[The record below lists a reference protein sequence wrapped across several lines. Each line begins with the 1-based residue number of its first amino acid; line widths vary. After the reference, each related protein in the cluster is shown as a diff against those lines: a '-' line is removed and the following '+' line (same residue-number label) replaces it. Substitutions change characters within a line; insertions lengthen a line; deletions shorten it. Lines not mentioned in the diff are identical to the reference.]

1 MLRWSEHCSN
11 QLTPDTLEVGDESA
25 LGLWSGFKTQRD
37 AGRIAGTY
45 PVYRET
51 AAGSIA
57 GRPLATRFRTLEEED
72 AQQGDYGLQRMPE
85 AGMHGNEVVN
95 SR

>member
-11 QLTPDTLEVGDESA
+11 QAVPDTLDAGDESA
-25 LGLWSGFKTQRD
+25 LGLSSDFKTQRD

-57 GRPLATRFRTLEEED
+57 GWVPDVCVLDMRL
-72 AQQGDYGLQRMPE
+72 G
-85 AGMHGNEVVN
+85 
-95 SR
+95 